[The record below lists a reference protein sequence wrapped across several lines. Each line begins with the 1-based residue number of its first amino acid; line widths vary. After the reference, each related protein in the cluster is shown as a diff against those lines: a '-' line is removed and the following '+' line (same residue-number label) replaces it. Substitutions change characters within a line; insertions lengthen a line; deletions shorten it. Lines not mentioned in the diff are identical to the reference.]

1 MRSLFFKRLGAYL
14 LDFIIVTFIVSIITL
29 GFKSDNKI
37 KSRINELLTSV
48 TSEEM
53 TIEEYSDELFELN
66 YDYQKSILPNT
77 IVSIVVSIGY
87 FIVFATLNKGQTL
100 GKKLFKIEVVNNDG
114 KGPNIWN
121 MLGRSI
127 PLYGILT
134 GIIHI
139 ISLYTLNVKSFNYAT
154 TIINYLYYGF
164 VIICFFM
171 VMYKKDGKGLH
182 DLIGRTYVKEKVK

>member
-1 MRSLFFKRLGAYL
+1 
-14 LDFIIVTFIVSIITL
+14 
-29 GFKSDNKI
+29 
-37 KSRINELLTSV
+37 
-48 TSEEM
+48 
-53 TIEEYSDELFELN
+53 
-66 YDYQKSILPNT
+66 
-77 IVSIVVSIGY
+77 
-87 FIVFATLNKGQTL
+87 
-100 GKKLFKIEVVNNDG
+100 
-114 KGPNIWN
+114 